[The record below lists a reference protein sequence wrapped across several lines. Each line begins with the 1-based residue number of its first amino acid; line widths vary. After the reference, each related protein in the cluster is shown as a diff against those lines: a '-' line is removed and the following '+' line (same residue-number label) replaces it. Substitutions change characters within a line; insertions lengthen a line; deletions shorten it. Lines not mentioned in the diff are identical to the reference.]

1 MNYFCENF
9 DQVGICLCESACPV
23 KFFRRKTSGA
33 NLTGAANLIN
43 LPLRRIGI
51 IATAIAIVMLTLIPP
66 AGGQELQ
73 RLPLDSVSSLGT
85 TVSTDLVVKKE
96 GKGSIKILTPGPT
109 NICLGVVQPLNVENA
124 RLVYQARVKS
134 ENLEGAAFLEMW
146 CEVGGGRYFS
156 RGMDS
161 TIAGTMDWQILQTPF
176 FLQAGQKV
184 NRVTLHIVINGKG
197 TVWVDDAV
205 LFEKPIH

>member
-1 MNYFCENF
+1 MNCYFKCFNK
-9 DQVGICLCESACPV
+9 VGVCLCES
-23 KFFRRKTSGA
+23 
-33 NLTGAANLIN
+33 AANLIN
-43 LPLRRIGI
+43 LPMRRVRI
-51 IATAIAIVMLTLIPP
+51 IATAIALVLLILITP

-73 RLPLDSVSSLGT
+73 RLPLDSTSSLGT
-85 TVSTDLVVKKE
+85 TVSTDLVVKRE
-96 GKGSIKILTPGPT
+96 GKGSIKISTPGPT
-109 NICLGVVQPLNVENA
+109 NICLGVVQPLNLENA

-161 TIAGTMDWQILQTPF
+161 TVAGTMDWQILQTPF

-197 TVWVDDAV
+197 IVWVDDVV
-205 LFEKPIH
+205 LFKEPLHSVSIQK

>member
-1 MNYFCENF
+1 MRFNK
-9 DQVGICLCESACPV
+9 VGGCLCES
-23 KFFRRKTSGA
+23 
-33 NLTGAANLIN
+33 AANLIN
-43 LPLRRIGI
+43 LPVRRVRI
-51 IATAIAIVMLTLIPP
+51 IATAIALVLLILIPP

-73 RLPLDSVSSLGT
+73 RLPLDSTSSLGT
-85 TVSTDLVVKKE
+85 TISTDLVVKRE
-96 GKGSIKILTPGPT
+96 GKGSIKISTPGPT
-109 NICLGVVQPLNVENA
+109 NICLGVVQPLNLENA

-161 TIAGTMDWQILQTPF
+161 TVAGTMDWQILQTPF

-197 TVWVDDAV
+197 IVWVDDVV
-205 LFEKPIH
+205 LFKEPLH